1 MGKVHILIL
10 FVFNSWLVCLN
21 AWGQGNSEIR
31 YHAVLQLNDRR
42 SIPFE
47 VTYVSGKQPKLSIH
61 NGEERIDLRFL
72 VEKNDTIYME
82 FPEIAGKINFHK
94 QTLSGRWINLNKL
107 NATSSPFMFYPVAEG
122 IDARFELALDRVG
135 SKFEGTYDVIFT
147 DSEGDA
153 QAIGIFKQEGSKID
167 GTFRTET
174 GDYRYLSGGV
184 FNGGM
189 KLSCFDGVH
198 AFLFEAAMDAE
209 DSTILRGIFYS
220 GSKYHATWTGVL
232 NPKAKQTSPNAI
244 SWPTEAFAALN
255 ITVKTNR
262 GKEKKLDSEFFRGK
276 PTVIQLM
283 GTWCP
288 NCLDESKYFIELS
301 KQSSFKDIRF
311 IAVGFEN
318 GNSDKDRMARL
329 KKYQKKM
336 GFTYPVYLGGGAST
350 NDAHAVFNQL
360 NGVFSF
366 PTTIFLDKKGRI
378 VQVNSGFDG
387 PATGVFYK
395 SMQEETER
403 LLLKL
408 LQADE

>member
-10 FVFNSWLVCLN
+10 FVFNSWLVSSVG
-21 AWGQGNSEIR
+21 WGQENPEIR

-42 SIPFE
+42 AIPFE
-47 VTYVSGKQPKLSIH
+47 VSYAAGKQPKLSIH
-61 NGEERIDLRFL
+61 NGEERIDLQFL

-122 IDARFELALDRVG
+122 IDPRFDLPLDLVG
-135 SKFEGTYDVIFT
+135 LKFEGTYDVIFT

-153 QAIGIFKQEGSKID
+153 QAIGIFKQQGSKID

-174 GDYRYLSGGV
+174 GDYRYLSGGI

-220 GSKYHATWTGVL
+220 GSKYHATWTAVL
-232 NPKAKQTSPNAI
+232 NPKATQTPPNAI
-244 SWPTEAFAALN
+244 SWPTEPLAALN
-255 ITVKTNR
+255 ITIKTNR
-262 GKEKKLDSEFFRGK
+262 GKEKTLDTEFFRGK

-288 NCLDESKYFIELS
+288 NCLDESKYLIELS
-301 KQSSFKDIRF
+301 QKSTFKDIRF
-311 IAVGFEN
+311 IGIGFEN
-318 GNSDKDRMARL
+318 GNSDKDRIARL

-336 GFTYPVYLGGGAST
+336 GFTYPLYLGGGSST
-350 NDAHAVFNQL
+350 KDAHTVFNQL

-387 PATGVFYK
+387 PATGVFYT
-395 SMQEETER
+395 SLQEETER

>member
-10 FVFNSWLVCLN
+10 FIFNSWLMSSVN
-21 AWGQGNSEIR
+21 WAQENPEIR
-31 YHAVLQLNDRR
+31 CHAVLQLNDRR
-42 SIPFE
+42 AIPFE
-47 VTYVSGKQPKLSIH
+47 VTYTAGKKPCLTIY
-61 NGEERIDLRFL
+61 NGEERIDLRFIA
-72 VEKNDTIYME
+72 EKNDSIYME
-82 FPEIAGKINFHK
+82 FPEIAGKIVFHK
-94 QTLSGRWINLNKL
+94 QTLSGRWINLNKS
-107 NATSSPFMFYPVAEG
+107 NATSYPFLFYSVAEG
-122 IDARFELALDRVG
+122 IDPRFDLPLDLAAPI
-135 SKFEGTYDVIFT
+135 FEGTFDVIFT

-153 QAIGIFKQEGSKID
+153 QAIGIFKQQGSKIE

-174 GDYRYLSGGV
+174 GDYRYLAGGV
-184 FNGGM
+184 FNGLM
-189 KLSCFDGVH
+189 RLSCFDGVH
-198 AFLFEAAMDAE
+198 AFLFEAALDTD
-209 DSTILRGIFYS
+209 DSTVMRGNFYS
-220 GSKYHATWTGVL
+220 GSKYHATWMGVL
-232 NPKAKQTSPNAI
+232 NPSANQTPPNAI
-244 SWPTEAFAALN
+244 SWPTEPLAALN
-255 ITVKTNR
+255 ITIKTKM
-262 GKEKKLDSEFFRGK
+262 GKEKTLDTDFFHGK
-276 PTVIQLM
+276 PSVIQLM

-318 GNSDKDRMARL
+318 GNSDKDRIARL

-350 NDAHAVFNQL
+350 KDAHAVFNQL

>member
-10 FVFNSWLVCLN
+10 FVFNSWLGSSGDWAQVN
-21 AWGQGNSEIR
+21 PAIR

-42 SIPFE
+42 AIPFE
-47 VTYVSGKQPKLSIH
+47 VSYTAGKQPGLTIH
-61 NGEERIDLRFL
+61 NGEERIELRFL
-72 VEKNDTIYME
+72 VEKADSIYME
-82 FPEIAGKINFHK
+82 FPEIAGRIIFHK
-94 QTLSGRWINLNKL
+94 QTLRGLWINLNKS
-107 NATSSPFMFYPVAEG
+107 NATSYPFLFYPAAEG
-122 IDARFELALDRVG
+122 MDPRFDLPLDLVAPT
-135 SKFEGTYDVIFT
+135 FEGTYDVIFT

-153 QAIGIFKQEGSKID
+153 QAIGIFKQQGSKID

-184 FNGGM
+184 FNSVM

-198 AFLFEAAMDAE
+198 AFLFEAAMDAD
-209 DSTILRGIFYS
+209 DSTVMRGDFYS

-232 NPKAKQTSPNAI
+232 NPNAKQTPPSAI
-244 SWPTEAFAALN
+244 SWPTEPMAALK
-255 ITVKTNR
+255 ITIKTNK
-262 GKEKKLDSEFFRGK
+262 GKEKTLDTDFFHGK

-301 KQSSFKDIRF
+301 KQDSFKDMRF
-311 IAVGFEN
+311 IGIGFEH
-318 GNSDKDRMARL
+318 GSSDKDRIARL

-350 NDAHAVFNQL
+350 KDAHTVFNQL

>member
-10 FVFNSWLVCLN
+10 FVFNSWLVSSVDW
-21 AWGQGNSEIR
+21 AQGNPEIR

-42 SIPFE
+42 ATPFE
-47 VTYVSGKQPKLSIH
+47 VTYTAGKQPSLSIH

-72 VEKNDTIYME
+72 VEKNDSIYME
-82 FPEIAGKINFHK
+82 FPEIAGKIVFHK
-94 QTLSGRWINLNKL
+94 QTLSGRWINLNKS
-107 NATSSPFMFYPVAEG
+107 NPTSYPFLFYTVAEG
-122 IDARFELALDRVG
+122 IDHRFDLPPDLAAPI
-135 SKFEGTYDVIFT
+135 FEGIYDVIFT

-153 QAIGIFKQEGSKID
+153 QAIGIFKQQGSKIE

-174 GDYRYLSGGV
+174 GDYRYLSGGF
-184 FNGGM
+184 FNGVM

-198 AFLFEAAMDAE
+198 AFLFEAAMDAD
-209 DSTILRGIFYS
+209 DSTVMRGNFFS

-232 NPKAKQTSPNAI
+232 NPNAKLTPSNAI
-244 SWPTEAFAALN
+244 SWPTESLAALN
-255 ITVKTNR
+255 ITIKTNR
-262 GKEKKLDSEFFRGK
+262 GKEKTLSTDFFHGK
-276 PTVIQLM
+276 PSVIQLM

-350 NDAHAVFNQL
+350 KDAHAVFNQL

-387 PATGVFYK
+387 PATGVYYK

>member
-10 FVFNSWLVCLN
+10 FVFSFWAVLTEV
-21 AWGQGNSEIR
+21 WGQSNMDKR

-42 SIPFE
+42 SIPFD
-47 VTYVSGKQPKLSIH
+47 VTYSAGNLPRLTIH
-61 NGEERIDLRFL
+61 NGEEQIDLRFL
-72 VEKNDTIYME
+72 VEKHDSIFME
-82 FPEIAGKINFHK
+82 FPEIAGKIIFHK
-94 QTLSGRWINLNKL
+94 QTLNGRWINLNKS
-107 NATSSPFMFYPVAEG
+107 NPTSYPFLFYSVAEG
-122 IDARFELALDRVG
+122 LDPRFDLPLDLAVPI
-135 SKFEGTYDVIFT
+135 FEGIYDVIFT

-153 QAIGIFKQEGSKID
+153 QAIGIFKQTGSNIE

-174 GDYRYLSGGV
+174 GDYRYLSGGI
-184 FNGGM
+184 FNGVM

-198 AFLFEAAMDAE
+198 AFLFEVAMDTD
-209 DSTILRGIFYS
+209 DSTVIRGNFYS

-232 NPKAKQTSPNAI
+232 NPNAKLTPPNAI
-244 SWPTEAFAALN
+244 SWPNEPLAALN
-255 ITVKTNR
+255 IAIKTKK
-262 GKEKKLDSEFFRGK
+262 GKEKSLDTDFFYGK
-276 PTVIQLM
+276 PSVIQLM

-301 KQSSFKDIRF
+301 KQTAYKDIRF
-311 IAVGFEN
+311 IGVGFEN
-318 GNSDKDRMARL
+318 GNSDKDRLVRL

-336 GFTYPVYLGGGAST
+336 AFTYPLYLGGGAST
-350 NDAHAVFNQL
+350 KDAHAVFNQL

-395 SMQEETER
+395 SMQEETEQ

>member
-10 FVFNSWLVCLN
+10 LAFNSWLVSSVDW
-21 AWGQGNSEIR
+21 AQGNPEIR
-31 YHAVLQLNDRR
+31 CHAVLQLNDRR
-42 SIPFE
+42 AIPFE
-47 VTYVSGKQPKLSIH
+47 VTYTAGKQPSLSIH

-72 VEKNDTIYME
+72 VEKNDSIYME
-82 FPEIAGKINFHK
+82 FPEIAGKIVFHK
-94 QTLSGRWINLNKL
+94 QTLSGRWINLNKS
-107 NATSSPFMFYPVAEG
+107 NPTSYPFLFYTVAEG
-122 IDARFELALDRVG
+122 IDHRFDLPLDLVAPI
-135 SKFEGTYDVIFT
+135 FEGTFDVIFT

-153 QAIGIFKQEGSKID
+153 QAIGVFKQQGSKIE

-184 FNGGM
+184 FNGVM
-189 KLSCFDGVH
+189 KLSCFDGVQ
-198 AFLFEAAMDAE
+198 
-209 DSTILRGIFYS
+209 
-220 GSKYHATWTGVL
+220 
-232 NPKAKQTSPNAI
+232 NAKQTPPNAI
-244 SWPTEAFAALN
+244 SWPTESMASLN
-255 ITVKTNR
+255 STIKTNR
-262 GKEKKLDSEFFRGK
+262 GKEKTLDTDFFYGK
-276 PTVIQLM
+276 PSVIQLM

-301 KQSSFKDIRF
+301 KQGSFKDIRF
-311 IAVGFEN
+311 IGIGFEN
-318 GNSDKDRMARL
+318 GNSDKDRMSRL

-336 GFTYPVYLGGGAST
+336 GFSYPVYLGGGAST
-350 NDAHAVFNQL
+350 KDAHAVFNQL

>member
-10 FVFNSWLVCLN
+10 FIFNSLLGSSVDW
-21 AWGQGNSEIR
+21 AQGNPAIH

-42 SIPFE
+42 AIPFE
-47 VTYVSGKQPKLSIH
+47 VTYAAGKHPSLSIH

-72 VEKNDTIYME
+72 DEKNDSIYME
-82 FPEIAGKINFHK
+82 FPEIAGRIIFHE
-94 QTLSGRWINLNKL
+94 QTLSGRWINLNKS
-107 NATSSPFMFYPVAEG
+107 NATSYPFQFYPVAEG
-122 IDARFELALDRVG
+122 VYPRFDSQLDLVCPI
-135 SKFEGTYDVIFT
+135 FEGTYDVIFT

-153 QAIGIFKQEGSKID
+153 QAIGIFEQQGSKIA

-174 GDYRYLSGGV
+174 GDYRYLAGGV
-184 FNGGM
+184 FNGVM

-198 AFLFEAAMDAE
+198 AFLFEAALDAD
-209 DSTILRGIFYS
+209 DSTVMRGNFYS
-220 GSKYHATWTGVL
+220 GSKYHATWSGVL
-232 NPKAKQTSPNAI
+232 NPNATLTPPNAI
-244 SWPTEAFAALN
+244 SWPNEPLAALN
-255 ITVKTNR
+255 ITIKTNR
-262 GKEKKLDSEFFRGK
+262 GKEKILATEFFHGK
-276 PTVIQLM
+276 PSVIQLM

-288 NCLDESKYFIELS
+288 NCLDESNYFIELS

-311 IAVGFEN
+311 IGVGFEH

-336 GFTYPVYLGGGAST
+336 GFTYSLYLGGGAST
-350 NDAHAVFNQL
+350 KDAHAVFNQL

>member
-135 SKFEGTYDVIFT
+135 SKFEGTDDVIFT

-301 KQSSFKDIRF
+301 KKSPFKDIR
-311 IAVGFEN
+311 IIGIGFEN
-318 GNSDKDRMARL
+318 GNSDKDRIARL

-336 GFTYPVYLGGGAST
+336 GFTYPLYLGGGSST
-350 NDAHAVFNQL
+350 KDAHAVFNQL

-387 PATGVFYK
+387 PATGVFYT
-395 SMQEETER
+395 SLQEETER

>member
-10 FVFNSWLVCLN
+10 FVFNSWLVSSVDW
-21 AWGQGNSEIR
+21 AQGNPEIR
-31 YHAVLQLNDRR
+31 CHAVLQLNDRR
-42 SIPFE
+42 AIPFE
-47 VTYVSGKQPKLSIH
+47 VTYTAGKQPSLSIH
-61 NGEERIDLRFL
+61 NGEEHIDLRFL
-72 VEKNDTIYME
+72 VEKNDSIYME
-82 FPEIAGKINFHK
+82 FPEIAGKIVFHK
-94 QTLSGRWINLNKL
+94 QTFSGRWINLNKS
-107 NATSSPFMFYPVAEG
+107 NPTSYPFLFYTVAEG
-122 IDARFELALDRVG
+122 IDRRFDLPLDLAAPI
-135 SKFEGTYDVIFT
+135 FEGIYDVIFT
-147 DSEGDA
+147 DTEGDT
-153 QAIGIFKQEGSKID
+153 QAIGVFKQEGSNIQ

-174 GDYRYLSGGV
+174 GDYRYLAGGV
-184 FNGGM
+184 FNGVM

-198 AFLFEAAMDAE
+198 AFLFEAAMDAD
-209 DSTILRGIFYS
+209 DSTVMRGNFFS

-232 NPKAKQTSPNAI
+232 NPNAKLTPSNAL
-244 SWPTEAFAALN
+244 SWPTEPLAALN
-255 ITVKTNR
+255 ITIKTNK
-262 GKEKKLDSEFFRGK
+262 GKEKTLSTDFFYGK
-276 PTVIQLM
+276 PSVIQLM

-350 NDAHAVFNQL
+350 KDAHAVFNQL

>member
-10 FVFNSWLVCLN
+10 FIFNSWLGSSVDW
-21 AWGQGNSEIR
+21 AQGNPAIH

-42 SIPFE
+42 AIPFE
-47 VTYVSGKQPKLSIH
+47 VTYTAGKHPSLSIH

-72 VEKNDTIYME
+72 VEKNDSIYME
-82 FPEIAGKINFHK
+82 FPEIAGKIIFHK
-94 QTLSGRWINLNKL
+94 QTLSGRWINLNKS
-107 NATSSPFMFYPVAEG
+107 NATSYPFQFYPVAEG
-122 IDARFELALDRVG
+122 VDPRFDSRLDLVCPI
-135 SKFEGTYDVIFT
+135 FEGTYDVIFT

-153 QAIGIFKQEGSKID
+153 QAIGIFKQQGSKIA

-174 GDYRYLSGGV
+174 GDYRYLAGGV
-184 FNGGM
+184 FNGFM

-198 AFLFEAAMDAE
+198 AFLFEAALDAD
-209 DSTILRGIFYS
+209 DSTVMRGNFYS

-232 NPKAKQTSPNAI
+232 NPNATLTPPNAI
-244 SWPTEAFAALN
+244 SWPNEPLAALN
-255 ITVKTNR
+255 ITIKNKR
-262 GKEKKLDSEFFRGK
+262 GKEKILDTEFFHGK
-276 PTVIQLM
+276 PSVIQLM

-288 NCLDESKYFIELS
+288 NCLDESNYFIELS

-311 IAVGFEN
+311 IGVGFEH

-336 GFTYPVYLGGGAST
+336 GFTYSLYLGGGAST
-350 NDAHAVFNQL
+350 KDAHAVFNQL

>member
-10 FVFNSWLVCLN
+10 FIFNSWLGSSVDW
-21 AWGQGNSEIR
+21 AQGNPAIH

-42 SIPFE
+42 AIPFE
-47 VTYVSGKQPKLSIH
+47 VTYAAGKHPSLSIH

-72 VEKNDTIYME
+72 VEKNDSIYME
-82 FPEIAGKINFHK
+82 FPEIAGKIIFHK
-94 QTLSGRWINLNKL
+94 QTLSGRWINLNKS
-107 NATSSPFMFYPVAEG
+107 NATSYPFQFYPVAEG
-122 IDARFELALDRVG
+122 VDPRFDSRLDLV
-135 SKFEGTYDVIFT
+135 SPIFEGTYDVIFT

-153 QAIGIFKQEGSKID
+153 QAIGIFKQQGSKIA

-174 GDYRYLSGGV
+174 GDYRYLAGGF
-184 FNGGM
+184 FNGVM

-198 AFLFEAAMDAE
+198 AFLFEAALDAD
-209 DSTILRGIFYS
+209 DSTVMRGNFNS

-232 NPKAKQTSPNAI
+232 NPNATLTPPNAI
-244 SWPTEAFAALN
+244 SWPNEPLAALN
-255 ITVKTNR
+255 ITIKNKR
-262 GKEKKLDSEFFRGK
+262 GKEKILDTEFFHGK
-276 PTVIQLM
+276 PSVIQLM

-288 NCLDESKYFIELS
+288 NCLDESNYFIELS

-311 IAVGFEN
+311 IGVGFEH

-336 GFTYPVYLGGGAST
+336 GFTYSLYLGGGAST
-350 NDAHAVFNQL
+350 KDAHAVFNQL